1 MGNCYNVPERLF
13 LLGDK
18 ELLSHE
24 GTTQWDSFAM
34 AVYGIALTPP
44 LKYLTTCYPERDPV
58 IPFLFN
64 LFINDLFLKEQIYVI
79 LLMTIQYI
87 GVIVF

>member
-13 LLGDK
+13 VLGDK

-64 LFINDLFLKEQIYVI
+64 YLSMISSWKNKY
-79 LLMTIQYI
+79 M
-87 GVIVF
+87 